1 MGLGR
6 SNPCG
11 ANLSL
16 KNILSAA
23 ILVAGLWVLFFSQ
36 GTDLNLCKRL
46 ICKLRKMGTIKM
58 GLYCRAVTTS
68 NTISEIIQEGVNV

>member
-1 MGLGR
+1 MELGN
-6 SNPCG
+6 SPPCW

-16 KNILSAA
+16 KNIEAA
-23 ILVAGLWVLFFSQ
+23 VILVGGLWVLFFSQ

-46 ICKLRKMGTIKM
+46 ICKLQKMGTIKM
-58 GLYCRAVTTS
+58 GLYCRAVTTC